1 MEGMLSKPRHNQD
14 APLHMH
20 SHSSDSRLVIL
31 WQSKKEEFSEI
42 SSRKMIEDD
51 DEIAVYSEEA
61 RHRHTQFRKLNDR
74 YLK

>member
-1 MEGMLSKPRHNQD
+1 
-14 APLHMH
+14 
-20 SHSSDSRLVIL
+20 
-31 WQSKKEEFSEI
+31 
-42 SSRKMIEDD
+42 MIEDD